1 MQFTTKDV
9 LERNYPSECE
19 DKLYLVCEIF
29 TTEQGWDVHLF
40 RQDPVLWLNAKYKEN
55 FGCPADFVVSELSK
69 DSSNYKSLLSAG
81 ALLYYEGKLVLLK
94 RDAGAPSYAG
104 FLNEPCGRCG
114 ELPQTTVF
122 KELSEELGVTLKGS
136 AAYFQ
141 ADTDINQVSKQC
153 HQNSIKLIPVRLK
166 LNNQKLGL
174 PLNIVNIYLDFQLV
188 QSIEGVSYFDRKN
201 NVLEVHQVF
210 EVEPGQKCTFFDNE
224 NYGREIH
231 LMTEVGAAKEKCV
244 PYLEHILGL
253 IS

>member
-104 FLNEPCGRCG
+104 FLNEPCGRCS

-122 KELSEELGVTLKGS
+122 KELSEELGVTLKGR

-141 ADTDINQVSKQC
+141 ADTDINQVSKNC
-153 HQNSIKLIPVRLK
+153 HQNSTELIPVK
-166 LNNQKLGL
+166 LMMNNEKLGI

-201 NVLEVHQVF
+201 NVLEIRQIF
-210 EVEPGQKCTFFDNE
+210 EVESGQKCTFFDNE

-231 LMTEVGAAKEKCV
+231 LMTEACAANLKCV
-244 PYLEHILGL
+244 PCLEHILDL